1 MALYG
6 SLLIVSQDER
16 DELMC
21 WSQSRTLP
29 AGDVFRARVI
39 LALADGVSYRA
50 IESQLHTSSP
60 TIARWR
66 KRFELQRM
74 EGLNP
79 QHKGSRPKG
88 CNAGGSG
95 SHRAP
100 HASGTSRW
108 EHALELP

>member
-1 MALYG
+1 
-6 SLLIVSQDER
+6 LLIVSQDER

-39 LALADGVSYRA
+39 LALADGVSYRE
-50 IESQLHTSSP
+50 IESHLHTSSP

-79 QHKGSRPKG
+79 QHKGSRPRVVTP
-88 CNAGGSG
+88 AVQA